1 MLLCTTHI
9 GQGQQSSLIPF
20 LLHLV
25 CFSLSHF
32 PLFSFMPYLQT
43 LILSAMSTKYEK
55 SMHYLWA
62 LRFFAPRFL
71 FHFHQGNTKCNQKN
85 DCPTLLSLS
94 RLSTPPSNLI
104 SEAILDPVLP
114 SLWVSPNTVE
124 RVRCY
129 TRWCTWLFVGD
140 SVDEHFFFF
149 CPNLTWNPTYEL

>member
-1 MLLCTTHI
+1 MYYSHWTRTTVVLD
-9 GQGQQSSLIPF
+9 SLSPSLGVF
-20 LLHLV
+20 
-25 CFSLSHF
+25 FSLS
-32 PLFSFMPYLQT
+32 
-43 LILSAMSTKYEK
+43 LSSIFLYALSSNLDPQCHVNKYEK

-71 FHFHQGNTKCNQKN
+71 FLFHQGNPKCNQKT

-140 SVDEHFFFF
+140 SVDEHFFF
-149 CPNLTWNPTYEL
+149 CPNLTWNPTYVWQNN